1 MHPPFFFVLPKKN
14 APCTV
19 EEKGAWCPNPAFG
32 GFGQVRGSQQEA
44 AIQNLSRSVG
54 RGFGL
59 AETCRHAARDQE
71 LQGKGAEPIWSA
83 SLSAVAPPTARV
95 ARSEAERAGPEVC
108 QIRQPPQKDVGS
120 FRLRG
125 CSARVS
131 SMSGALGRRLASH
144 GSSDSPDSRS
154 GPNLTP
160 KRVKFA
166 ALNAFFFHPA
176 RRRR

>member
-108 QIRQPPQKDVGS
+108 QIRQPPRFTKAVSNAGRNS
-120 FRLRG
+120 YHTAIY
-125 CSARVS
+125 SAP
-131 SMSGALGRRLASH
+131 GRRLSNHRRHRLARPPYASKK
-144 GSSDSPDSRS
+144 GTKCRFA
-154 GPNLTP
+154 P
-160 KRVKFA
+160 KRF
-166 ALNAFFFHPA
+166 LFGP
-176 RRRR
+176 